1 MAYKHRDF
9 DKQPYSSDEF
19 RVVQFF
25 RELTHDLGGGDDPIG
40 FLLGSYRMLRGQID
54 EANAKIRELRHDNEV
69 LKAYYQSPARED
81 SGC

>member
-40 FLLGSYRMLRGQID
+40 FLLGSYRMLRAQLD
-54 EANAKIRELRHDNEV
+54 EAHAKNRELRGV
-69 LKAYYQSPARED
+69 LESIHRPGEYRYKED